1 MPPRFAM
8 RLSDWRNRLFPS
20 PPWDTAVYWAL
31 DLETSGLKP
40 STDRILSVGMVP
52 IRGGVIRFGERFASM
67 VRPPSTE
74 VISHE
79 GLAVHQLIPPEYSD
93 APEIGD
99 LLPEIDRRLR
109 EGILLVHHAPLD
121 VGFLKE
127 AYRRVKLERPP
138 LQVVD
143 TVDLLMAWRR
153 PSYFSSCVTG
163 FRCADYVKFRSGE
176 TEAAFI
182 LRVIGGDNTGACC
195 LPPAGN
201 PAFDAGGEMAARTV
215 QEMLDSVEFG
225 RIVARRW
232 DISIGLTVALC

>member
-40 STDRILSVGMVP
+40 SRDLILSVGMVP
-52 IRGGVIRFGERFASM
+52 IRHGVIRFGERFASM

-143 TVDLLMAWRR
+143 TVDLLMAWHTRKHR
-153 PSYFSSCVTG
+153 FTPHPPRIRTG
-163 FRCADYVKFRSGE
+163 LAD
-176 TEAAFI
+176 
-182 LRVIGGDNTGACC
+182 
-195 LPPAGN
+195 
-201 PAFDAGGEMAARTV
+201 
-215 QEMLDSVEFG
+215 
-225 RIVARRW
+225 ARR
-232 DISIGLTVALC
+232 DFGLPEHPEHDALGDALAAAELFLLLRHRLQMCRLRQIPFRRD